1 MNESITLNF
10 RITTRLNDGGF
21 RVREGGLVAVVAD
34 EPREAE
40 EEGQLQNLAHSQPR
54 RGPAQSS
61 LETDMFEFPP
71 K

>member
-40 EEGQLQNLAHSQPR
+40 EQRQLQNLAHRQPR
-54 RGPAQSS
+54 RRPAQGS
-61 LETDMFEFPP
+61 L
-71 K
+71 